1 MMMQIGFE
9 GKSQKEYQTFVEQES
24 DEGGKKMTIGEDHG
38 HDKEDHEEEQIL
50 IASPLVK
57 KSTQASNLG
66 ESKA

>member
-1 MMMQIGFE
+1 LE
-9 GKSQKEYQTFVEQES
+9 EES
-24 DEGGKKMTIGEDHG
+24 DEGGKKTTIGEDHNHS
-38 HDKEDHEEEQIL
+38 HDKEGYEEEQIL